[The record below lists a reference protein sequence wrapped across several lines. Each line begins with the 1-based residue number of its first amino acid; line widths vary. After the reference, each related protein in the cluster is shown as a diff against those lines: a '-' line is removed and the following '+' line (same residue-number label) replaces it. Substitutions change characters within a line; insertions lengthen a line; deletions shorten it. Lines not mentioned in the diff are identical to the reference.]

1 VRPDTAFFHQ
11 QLGEFILPYDAMRKA
26 NSPEAAV
33 REFVDS
39 TYEKGADLAKWD
51 RTALERSKTAG

>member
-1 VRPDTAFFHQ
+1 
-11 QLGEFILPYDAMRKA
+11 MRKA